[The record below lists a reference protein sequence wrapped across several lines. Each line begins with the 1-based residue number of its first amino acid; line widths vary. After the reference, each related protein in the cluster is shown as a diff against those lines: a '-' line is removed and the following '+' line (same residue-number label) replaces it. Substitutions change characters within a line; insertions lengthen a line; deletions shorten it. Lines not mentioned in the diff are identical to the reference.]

1 MASVE
6 AIAGTL
12 GWPICLSEA
21 VAKSK
26 NLIAYR
32 IIVVDKSNYMINED
46 GQETVNTDGVT
57 TLLTY
62 TAWSPYRISFAKEQ
76 SNDYSGSVLPE

>member
-1 MASVE
+1 MAYVE

-21 VAKSK
+21 VAESK
-26 NLIAYR
+26 NFIAYR
-32 IIVVDKSNYMINED
+32 IVVVDKSNYMINED
-46 GQETVNTDGVT
+46 SHETVNTDGVT

-62 TAWSPYRISFAKEQ
+62 TSTPA
-76 SNDYSGSVLPE
+76 

>member
-32 IIVVDKSNYMINED
+32 IVVVDKSNYMINED
-46 GQETVNTDGVT
+46 GHETVNTDGVT

-62 TAWSPYRISFAKEQ
+62 TRTPA
-76 SNDYSGSVLPE
+76 